1 MCDKA
6 TDGFLSALIF
16 VPDWLV
22 KSQIPE
28 ILNEAVFSN
37 DDMNLDYIDSDI
49 IAFFSDHM
57 GNNTIDLSL
66 IILDLMMKIFIMV
79 LKL

>member
-6 TDGFLSALIF
+6 TDGFLPALIF

-28 ILNEAVFSN
+28 ILNEVVFSN

-49 IAFFSDHM
+49 VTFFRGHM
-57 GNNTIDLSL
+57 GINTIDLSL